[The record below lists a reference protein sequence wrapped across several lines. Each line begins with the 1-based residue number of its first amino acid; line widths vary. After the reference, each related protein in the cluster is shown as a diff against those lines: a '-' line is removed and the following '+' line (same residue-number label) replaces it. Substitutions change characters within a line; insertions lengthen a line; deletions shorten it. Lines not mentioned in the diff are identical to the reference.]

1 MSIYHASLSHTLSL
15 SLSLSLSYGVVMWE
29 LLTGE
34 KPYGNL
40 NAFVVA
46 YGVGRGTLSLPIPAG
61 CPASFQELMD
71 CESLPPLLY
80 LSSIY
85 VSFIGPPLSTYLQCG
100 YLCVCVY
107 MYISS
112 LYIHTATASV
122 TCIPHSVFPISNRT
136 CSVGEGVSC
145 MLQLALPYPHFPK
158 WSVLCTAPRSIQISV
173 LCTAPQHPYHG
184 LYRFLL
190 GSGESPCY
198 NLVMVCG

>member
-1 MSIYHASLSHTLSL
+1 MPGVCPLHYHVNLSHVSLTHTHSLSL

-71 CESLPPLLY
+71 CESLPPLLSSPLLY

-85 VSFIGPPLSTYLQCG
+85 VSISLFIGPPLSTYNVDT
-100 YLCVCVY
+100 CVCVCTCTY
-107 MYISS
+107 HHCIYI
-112 LYIHTATASV
+112 LPLPHV

-158 WSVLCTAPRSIQISV
+158 WSVLCTAP
-173 LCTAPQHPYHG
+173 
-184 LYRFLL
+184 
-190 GSGESPCY
+190 
-198 NLVMVCG
+198 